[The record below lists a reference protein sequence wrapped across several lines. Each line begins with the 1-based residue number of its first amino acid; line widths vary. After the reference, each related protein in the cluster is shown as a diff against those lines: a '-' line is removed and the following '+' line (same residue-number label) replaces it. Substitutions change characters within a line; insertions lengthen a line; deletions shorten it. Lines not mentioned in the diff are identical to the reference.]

1 MNATIEAKN
10 RISSIDLLRGI
21 VMVIMA
27 LDHVRDFFHQTAI
40 TADPLDIATAS
51 PALFFTRWITH
62 FCAPVFVFLAGTSIY
77 LSGLKKSK
85 KALSAFLFKRG
96 LWLALIEI
104 VVMTFALSFNPA
116 YNIIF
121 LQVIWVTG
129 CSMMLMALLIYLPF
143 PVILSI
149 GFLLFA
155 GHNLYDSVLQPAKGS
170 SNIFLELFVT
180 GRANFY
186 PLNATHT
193 IAVFYKILPFTAIM
207 ILGYGLGAFFN
218 PQAPTV
224 QRKSSV
230 LLIGVIAVIVFI
242 LVRYVNVYGD
252 PVKWSTQ
259 DTTFHTFLSFIN
271 TTKYPPSLL
280 YACMTIGPALIL
292 LSFIEGAQNK
302 LALFFIT
309 FGRVPFFY
317 YIIHFFLIH
326 TLCLVAFY
334 FSGYNNSQIAD
345 PNSPFYFRPAAFGY
359 NLVTVYGIWLLVV
372 LIMYPLCKWYGNYK
386 WSHRQWW
393 LSYL

>member
-1 MNATIEAKN
+1 MHATIETKSRVN
-10 RISSIDLLRGI
+10 SVDLLRGI
-21 VMVIMA
+21 VMVVMA
-27 LDHVRDFFHQTAI
+27 LDHVRDFFHQTAF
-40 TADPLDIATAS
+40 TADPLDFSTAS

-85 KALSAFLFKRG
+85 KELSSFLFKRG
-96 LWLALIEI
+96 LWLALIEV

-143 PVILSI
+143 PIILTI

-155 GHNLYDSVLQPAKGS
+155 GHNLYDGLLQPAKGR

-180 GRANFY
+180 GRANLY

-218 PQAPTV
+218 PLVPPLH
-224 QRKSSV
+224 RKRSV
-230 LLIGVIAVIVFI
+230 LLTGSLTVVVFI
-242 LVRYVNVYGD
+242 LIRYLNVYGD

-259 DTTFHTFLSFIN
+259 NTAFHTFLSFIN
-271 TTKYPPSLL
+271 TTKYPPSLM

-302 LALFFIT
+302 LASFFIT

-334 FSGYNNSQIAD
+334 LSGYNNSQVAD
-345 PNSPFYFRPAAFGY
+345 PASPFYFRPATFGF
-359 NLVTVYGIWLLVV
+359 NLISVYGIWLLIII
-372 LIMYPLCKWYGNYK
+372 IMYPLCKWYGNYK
-386 WSHRQWW
+386 LSNRKWW

>member
-1 MNATIEAKN
+1 MNATIETKTRVN
-10 RISSIDLLRGI
+10 SVDLLRGV

-40 TADPLDIATAS
+40 TGDPLDISTAS

-85 KALSAFLFKRG
+85 KELSVFLFKRG
-96 LWLALIEI
+96 LWLTLIEI

-129 CSMMLMALLIYLPF
+129 CSMMLMALLIYLPL
-143 PVILSI
+143 PIILAI

-155 GHNLYDSVLQPAKGS
+155 GHNLYDSVLKPAQGS

-186 PLNATHT
+186 PINTTHT

-218 PQAPTV
+218 PQVPSL
-224 QRKSSV
+224 RRRRSV
-230 LLIGVIAVIVFI
+230 LLIGCITVIVFI
-242 LVRYVNVYGD
+242 LV
-252 PVKWSTQ
+252 
-259 DTTFHTFLSFIN
+259 
-271 TTKYPPSLL
+271 
-280 YACMTIGPALIL
+280 
-292 LSFIEGAQNK
+292 
-302 LALFFIT
+302 
-309 FGRVPFFY
+309 
-317 YIIHFFLIH
+317 
-326 TLCLVAFY
+326 
-334 FSGYNNSQIAD
+334 
-345 PNSPFYFRPAAFGY
+345 
-359 NLVTVYGIWLLVV
+359 
-372 LIMYPLCKWYGNYK
+372 
-386 WSHRQWW
+386 
-393 LSYL
+393 